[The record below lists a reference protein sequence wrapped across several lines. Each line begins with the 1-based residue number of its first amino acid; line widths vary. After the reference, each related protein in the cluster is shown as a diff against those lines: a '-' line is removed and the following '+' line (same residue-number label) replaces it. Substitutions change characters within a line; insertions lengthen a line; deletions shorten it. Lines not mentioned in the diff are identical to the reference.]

1 MLCTWEQRGKTGSRT
16 WGGVSHLCDQ
26 GSRIGGAGGGLH
38 RQSFHGLE
46 EGIWHGLMRVL
57 RAGFSKEGPT
67 EADTGQM
74 RAVLLEE
81 TGAKGQKSDRL

>member
-1 MLCTWEQRGKTGSRT
+1 
-16 WGGVSHLCDQ
+16 
-26 GSRIGGAGGGLH
+26 
-38 RQSFHGLE
+38 
-46 EGIWHGLMRVL
+46 MRVL

>member
-16 WGGVSHLCDQ
+16 GEGSPASVIRAAVRGV
-26 GSRIGGAGGGLH
+26 LH
-38 RQSFHGLE
+38 RQSFQGLE
-46 EGIWHGLMRVL
+46 EGIWHGLVRVL

-74 RAVLLEE
+74 RAVLPEE

>member
-1 MLCTWEQRGKTGSRT
+1 MIRAAVRG
-16 WGGVSHLCDQ
+16 V
-26 GSRIGGAGGGLH
+26 LH
-38 RQSFHGLE
+38 RQSFQGLE
-46 EGIWHGLMRVL
+46 EGIWHGLVRVL

-74 RAVLLEE
+74 RAVLPEE